1 MNLLIFGVKIGIK
14 VLLIVL
20 IIFGNLVNLKNWDLM
35 CMIFLVE
42 VGNFIL
48 FRWLFRVNKMLLI
61 IWDIVGCDILCKFVY
76 FD

>member
-35 CMIFLVE
+35 CMIFLLE